1 MSSPLA
7 CLARLACHW
16 RALVLALSLAG
27 ASWAAHAQTPASM
40 PPLAADLL
48 RIYQDEAFLER
59 MAQVSFPRASAE
71 QRSVVRRHYRATLGH
86 PEVTTRLAGMIEDTA
101 LARFSEEE
109 RARYFAEAGLA
120 LITGGIARLDD
131 TDIERLL
138 RASIELMGW
147 VPPSICKR
155 LIVSDLSAEQV
166 QMIERAWLGSLP
178 PEQME
183 AHFAVQRR
191 AVLAQVRGQP
201 APRQLSDTQVQL
213 LEKALAGATE
223 ARWQRMPD
231 PDTAYRAFRNVG
243 AADAQDLCLAGRE
256 TLQAKLDLRTPLR
269 SWALVEFAQEL
280 SR

>member
-147 VPPSICKR
+147 VPPSRCR
-155 LIVSDLSAEQV
+155 
-166 QMIERAWLGSLP
+166 
-178 PEQME
+178 
-183 AHFAVQRR
+183 
-191 AVLAQVRGQP
+191 
-201 APRQLSDTQVQL
+201 
-213 LEKALAGATE
+213 
-223 ARWQRMPD
+223 
-231 PDTAYRAFRNVG
+231 
-243 AADAQDLCLAGRE
+243 
-256 TLQAKLDLRTPLR
+256 
-269 SWALVEFAQEL
+269 
-280 SR
+280 